1 MSCAQC
7 RGLESQFGERIAAKD
22 LRRYRRRGPD
32 RTTRMLIDA
41 LTREG
46 VAGTTL
52 LDIGGGIGAI
62 THELLGA
69 GVARATHVDAAP
81 AYLTAAEAEAR
92 RRGHVDRITF
102 RRGDFTVVAPEIAPA
117 DIVTLDRVICCY
129 DDMTALVGMS
139 AARARRFYGAVY
151 PRDVWW
157 VRAVLAVVNLFL
169 RLRRSLFRT
178 FVHPTAAVD
187 AEVARQGLTRR
198 FTRQTSVWQV
208 VVYARPGAGT
218 PPGRSF

>member
-52 LDIGGGIGAI
+52 LDIGGGVGAI
-62 THELLGA
+62 SHELLGA

-81 AYLTAAEAEAR
+81 AYLTVAEAEAR
-92 RRGHVDRITF
+92 RRGHVDRIAF

-157 VRAVLAVVNLFL
+157 VRAALVVVNLFL

-178 FVHPTAAVD
+178 FVHSTAAID
-187 AEVARQGLTRR
+187 AEVARQGLIRR
-198 FTRQTSVWQV
+198 FTQQTSVWQV

-218 PPGRSF
+218 PPDLR